1 MKNLLN
7 FLYRN
12 NFFFVFLFLEF
23 ICFLI
28 LIKNNGYQ
36 GSSLLNSSNKLSAK
50 VYEVEANAK
59 EYLLLKDENERLAK
73 MNTFLLNRI
82 KLGYAA
88 IPLKSY
94 KVRDTLYKQEFEF
107 TSGKAINNSV
117 NKRNNYLTLNIG
129 SAQGVTHDMAV
140 ITSDGIVGIVK
151 DVSENFSSVMSIL
164 HKDVRVNCQL
174 KKDGSYGP
182 LIWDG
187 SDYRFS
193 NLTDIPTH
201 AKIKKG
207 DTVITSALS
216 GIFPEG
222 IIVGFVDSYEQKPN
236 ESYFTVKV
244 KLSADFKK
252 INHVSVIK
260 YNYKTEKD
268 SLEIKSQVQSDK

>member
-23 ICFLI
+23 FCILI

-36 GSSLLNSSNKLSAK
+36 GSSLLNSSNKISANI
-50 VYEVEANAK
+50 YQMEANAK

-73 MNTFLLNRI
+73 LNTFLLNRI

-88 IPLKSY
+88 IPLKIY
-94 KVRDTLYKQEFEF
+94 KKNDTLYKQEYEF
-107 TSGKAINNSV
+107 MNGKAISSSV

-129 SAQGVTHDMAV
+129 SKQGVTHDMAV
-140 ITSDGIVGIVK
+140 ITSDGIIGIVK
-151 DVSENFSSVMSIL
+151 DVSENFASAMSIL

-174 KKDGSYGP
+174 KKDGTYGP

-187 SDYRFS
+187 TDYRFS
-193 NLTDIPTH
+193 NLTDIPTN
-201 AKIKKG
+201 AKIKRG
-207 DTVITSALS
+207 DTVITSSLS

-222 IIVGFVDSYEQKPN
+222 ILVGFVDSYEQRPN
-236 ESYFTVKV
+236 ESFYTVKV

-252 INHVSVIK
+252 VNYVSVIK
-260 YNYKTEKD
+260 YNYKTERD
-268 SLEIKSQVQSDK
+268 SLEIKTQVQSDK

>member
-50 VYEVEANAK
+50 VYEAEASAK

-88 IPLKSY
+88 IPLKTY
-94 KVRDTLYKQEFEF
+94 KIRDTLYKQEFEF
-107 TSGKAINNSV
+107 MSGKAINNSV
-117 NKRNNYLTLNIG
+117 NKRNNYLTLNVG
-129 SAQGVTHDMAV
+129 SDQGVTNDMAV
-140 ITSDGIVGIVK
+140 ITSNGIVGIVK
-151 DVSENFSSVMSIL
+151 DVSKNFSSVMSIL

-207 DTVITSALS
+207 DTVITSSLS

-222 IIVGFVDSYEQKPN
+222 IMVGFVESFEQKPN

-252 INHVSVIK
+252 VNHVSVIK
-260 YNYKTEKD
+260 YNYKTERD

>member
-1 MKNLLN
+1 MM
-7 FLYRN
+7 
-12 NFFFVFLFLEF
+12 V
-23 ICFLI
+23 
-28 LIKNNGYQ
+28 KNNGYQ
-36 GSSLLNSSNKLSAK
+36 GSSILNSSNKVSAK
-50 VYEVEANAK
+50 IYEVEASTK

-94 KVRDTLYKQEFEF
+94 KKNDTLYKQEYEF
-107 TSGKAINNSV
+107 MSGKVINSSV
-117 NKRNNYLTLNIG
+117 NKRNNYLTLNVG
-129 SAQGVTHDMAV
+129 EAQGITHDMAV
-140 ITSDGIVGIVK
+140 ITSDGIIGIVK
-151 DVSENFSSVMSIL
+151 DVSENFSSAMSIL

-174 KKDGSYGP
+174 KKDGTYGP

-207 DTVITSALS
+207 DTVITSSLS

-222 IIVGFVDSYEQKPN
+222 IMVGTVESFEQRSN
-236 ESYFTVKV
+236 ESYYTVKV
-244 KLSADFKK
+244 KLSADLKK
-252 INHVSVIK
+252 VNHVSIIK
-260 YNYKTEKD
+260 YNYKTERD

>member
-7 FLYRN
+7 FLYKN

-23 ICFLI
+23 ICVFFM
-28 LIKNNGYQ
+28 IKINGYQ
-36 GSSLLNSSNKLSAK
+36 GSSLLNSSNKVSAK
-50 VYEVEANAK
+50 IYEVEAGAK

-94 KVRDTLYKQEFEF
+94 KKNDTLYKQEYEF
-107 TSGKAINNSV
+107 MSGKAINSSV
-117 NKRNNYLTLNIG
+117 NKRNNYLTLNVG
-129 SAQGVTHDMAV
+129 EAQGVAHDMAV
-140 ITSDGIVGIVK
+140 ITSDGIIGIVK
-151 DVSENFSSVMSIL
+151 DVSENFSSAMSIL

-174 KKDGSYGP
+174 KKDGTYGP

-187 SDYRFS
+187 KDYRFS

-207 DTVITSALS
+207 DTVITSSLS

-222 IIVGFVDSYEQKPN
+222 IMVGTVDSYEQRPN
-236 ESYFTVKV
+236 ESFYTVKV
-244 KLSADFKK
+244 KLSADLKK
-252 INHVSVIK
+252 VNHVSIIK
-260 YNYKTEKD
+260 YNYKTERD